1 MKKLIALLCIAVL
14 LCTSTVCV
22 FAIVE
27 NGQAVFTVDRV
38 TGNSGDT
45 VTVKINLTNNPGI
58 MALRFT
64 VSYDASR
71 LEIISVEDNEDIVP
85 FLTDT
90 DLNNNPLVLLW
101 NLYTEEFTETGV
113 LATLKFK
120 IKDDATSAEC
130 PITVSYRS
138 ADCIDVNLKKLDMK
152 VTGGNI
158 TVIGGES
165 GEESTDDSTT
175 TDSTTTDSTTTDSV
189 TTDSTTTD
197 STTTDSTT
205 TDSVTTDSVTTDSVT
220 TDSVTTDSV
229 TTDSTTTDSVT
240 TDSVTTDS
248 VTTDSTT
255 TNGSASTTDDVSVS
269 TSDSDDVQDSN
280 DGGESSGSATPDN
293 PSTGDKT
300 IYVVLIAMMVA
311 MCSAVLIK
319 KMAR

>member
-189 TTDSTTTD
+189 TTDS
-197 STTTDSTT
+197 
-205 TDSVTTDSVTTDSVT
+205 VTTDSVT